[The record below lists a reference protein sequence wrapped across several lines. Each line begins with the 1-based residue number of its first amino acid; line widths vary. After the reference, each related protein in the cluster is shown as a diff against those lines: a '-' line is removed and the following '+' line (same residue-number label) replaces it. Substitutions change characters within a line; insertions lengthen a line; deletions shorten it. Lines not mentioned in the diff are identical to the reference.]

1 VVAYDESLNV
11 QAGRYYACIF
21 ERAASASTSGL
32 NSNSKLLMKG
42 IHQPSVAD
50 AIKALLYKLSRDVG
64 NVIGADLRTYQ
75 MRSGE
80 WERSRDFTVRVEDAA
95 ARRDVSVG
103 VGSRIG
109 ARLSQLVGNEGAP
122 PPAYRK

>member
-1 VVAYDESLNV
+1 VVAYDEFTNLE
-11 QAGRYYACIF
+11 AGRYYACIF

-42 IHQPSVAD
+42 VHQTSAAD

-64 NVIGADLRTYQ
+64 NIIGADLRTCQ

-95 ARRDVSVG
+95 SRVDVSVG
-103 VGSRIG
+103 VGPGIR
-109 ARLSQLVGNEGAP
+109 ARLSQLVDNGDAP